1 MDKFKVG
8 DRVKDKTFGYG
19 TIVESNNYIQDELNL
34 LVKFDKCKEGL
45 HDGNGLSK
53 KKYKKNTC
61 YWYSLSFANTRL
73 KLIRRNYTYEDL
85 EKAPVGTKVTFES
98 GNTLIKIDEDYYR
111 EAKSSGIYRNLID
124 LKGLKDKYYCSPNQ
138 GKIKKIEEPTYT
150 TVYEHKEEI
159 LDETEK
165 RYLKG
170 IIRPFKEKVTYIS
183 KLHTRED
190 KEFISINLKN
200 GDYIDLPLFKEN
212 TMYKKMIINKDYTL
226 KELGL

>member
-8 DRVKDKTFGYG
+8 DKVKLVRINSEGPWYKKYLGNVYTIKNFETDNYG
-19 TIVESNNYIQDELNL
+19 RFAIFKETSDVMPYVKNL
-34 LVKFDKCKEGL
+34 ELVKEE
-45 HDGNGLSK
+45 
-53 KKYKKNTC
+53 
-61 YWYSLSFANTRL
+61 
-73 KLIRRNYTYEDL
+73 YTYEDL
-85 EKAPVGTKVTFES
+85 KKSPIGTKITFQS
-98 GNTLIKIDEDYYR
+98 GITLIKINEQDYKEIKDPGTSRYI
-111 EAKSSGIYRNLID
+111 EL
-124 LKGLKDKYYCSPNQ
+124 LEGLKDNWQYMNQ
-138 GKIKKIEEPTYT
+138 GKIIKIEEPKYT

>member
-19 TIVESNNYIQDELNL
+19 TIVESNNYIEDELNL

-45 HDGNGLSK
+45 HDGNRLSK

-85 EKAPVGTKVTFES
+85 KKSPIGTKVTFES
-98 GNTLIKIDEDYYR
+98 GIILIKVDKENYKEIKEYGTTRYI
-111 EAKSSGIYRNLID
+111 EL
-124 LKGLKDKYYCSPNQ
+124 LKGLKDNWQFMNQ
-138 GKIKKIEEPTYT
+138 GKIIKIEEPTYK

>member
-8 DRVKDKTFGYG
+8 DKVRSKCYGEGKVVEEMGGEILVQFEKNNPCLHSASCSKNGPYKD
-19 TIVESNNYIQDELNL
+19 
-34 LVKFDKCKEGL
+34 
-45 HDGNGLSK
+45 
-53 KKYKKNTC
+53 NTC
-61 YWYSLSFANTRL
+61 YWYKRYTNQLEIL
-73 KLIRRNYTYEDL
+73 KNEYTYEDL
-85 EKAPVGTKVTFES
+85 KKSPIGTKVTFE
-98 GNTLIKIDEDYYR
+98 NEKIFFKIANSLLGDGYKYQIVNP
-111 EAKSSGIYRNLID
+111 SSFNSVL
-124 LKGLKDKYYCSPNQ
+124 N

-212 TMYKKMIINKDYTL
+212 IMYKKMIINKDYTL